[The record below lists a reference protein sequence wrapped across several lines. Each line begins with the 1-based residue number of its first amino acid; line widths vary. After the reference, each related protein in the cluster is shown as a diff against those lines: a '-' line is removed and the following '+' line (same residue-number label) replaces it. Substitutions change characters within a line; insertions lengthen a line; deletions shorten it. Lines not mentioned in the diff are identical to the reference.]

1 MRTICIC
8 IRMHSTIIACRLP
21 QIYMHIYFTFY
32 AMSKCKKRPNKYS
45 SNNVDDSVR
54 LLNFDPFFLYALHA
68 APFVR
73 CYCCWCA
80 FIEFI
85 RVEKI
90 QFIAV
95 SKCRLCELMHTFC
108 VIIVLAVSA
117 YCSLFGPKLWMSN
130 SKSDTRWFWH
140 GQSVWSADDQPVGI
154 CSVFTCT
161 NIRTSPQFGVCVNHM
176 IAWQ

>member
-1 MRTICIC
+1 MRARLHFECVCQNLTGFCCCIEVMHAHDMH
-8 IRMHSTIIACRLP
+8 MHSNAFDYHCVSPATN
-21 QIYMHIYFTFY
+21 IYAYIFY
-32 AMSKCKKRPNKYS
+32 ILRDVKNVTCKKRPNKYS

-117 YCSLFGPKLWMSN
+117 YCSLFGPKL
-130 SKSDTRWFWH
+130 
-140 GQSVWSADDQPVGI
+140 
-154 CSVFTCT
+154 
-161 NIRTSPQFGVCVNHM
+161 
-176 IAWQ
+176 